1 MVVPGEAEKSAM
13 EIVNGQ
19 VTNFWDAMSSKKKDV
34 ILQLFNTTADDQKNV
49 DEFMEKFQGIGI
61 TVESAMFNN
70 NGGIESNVLI
80 AEKIPGKVV
89 MSKNP
94 ASPTGWKIT
103 QLGVQEPGSVG
114 KRKWS
119 KFSMCWIGLFWCAI
133 EFLVDWGDAMNGRY
147 YPRG

>member
-1 MVVPGEAEKSAM
+1 MVVSGEAEKSAM
-13 EIVNGQ
+13 EIVNDQ
-19 VTNFWDAMSSKKKDV
+19 VTKFLDAMSSKKKDV

-89 MSKNP
+89 MSTVCNMSYWRTIVFFQKLKIFRVLP
-94 ASPTGWKIT
+94 A
-103 QLGVQEPGSVG
+103 QLDG
-114 KRKWS
+114 
-119 KFSMCWIGLFWCAI
+119 
-133 EFLVDWGDAMNGRY
+133 
-147 YPRG
+147 